1 MLELYRRIWSAT
13 GRAQLVLIVLSLA
26 IAALAAAPLQFQKDI
41 VNGLGGSID
50 RRQLVM
56 LCAGYLAVLIASS
69 GLKFVLR
76 YRSSVLSESVIRRIR
91 EVIYKNREGA
101 KAWTTDQRGTLV
113 TMIAAEAEEVG
124 RFAGMAIASPL
135 VQMGTLV
142 SVVGYVA
149 ANQPVLGLFLV
160 AVVVPQAV
168 IVLTLQKFVNER
180 VAKRVRILRHATGS
194 ITAGEVNGIA
204 QGVLDDFDQI
214 FETRRQVFKL
224 KLSMKLALNILNG
237 LGTVGIMLIG
247 GFLVLNGQTDI
258 GSVVASLSALARI
271 IGPWMEVIAF
281 YRELSAVRVKFELLL
296 MA

>member
-56 LCAGYLAVLIASS
+56 LCAGYLAVLVASS

-142 SVVGYVA
+142 SVVAYVA
-149 ANQPVLGLFLV
+149 ANQPVLGLFLI

-194 ITAGEVNGIA
+194 IAAGEVNGIA

-258 GSVVASLSALARI
+258 GSVVASLSALTRI